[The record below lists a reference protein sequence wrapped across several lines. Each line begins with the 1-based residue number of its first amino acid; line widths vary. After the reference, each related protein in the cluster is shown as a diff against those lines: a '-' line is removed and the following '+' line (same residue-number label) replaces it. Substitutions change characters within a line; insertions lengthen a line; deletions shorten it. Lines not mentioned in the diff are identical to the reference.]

1 MPTMLDTLFETRD
14 SAEQAYQGYITPL
27 LAENRELTEDEE
39 KRVAELKG
47 DLERVESRILDVEKD
62 VERDRLVQ
70 EARQRLGTAQ
80 AEASIKVKEARTYG
94 PGSKNSYFADLCR
107 SSHAGMPGHESA
119 RERLAQHAREVAG
132 EMRDPNS
139 TEGQRAARVIRNRSR
154 GERGE
159 QVELEVERAAHFA
172 EQGLETRAGMNTSST
187 SGGSFVTPQYFVSE
201 YAPYRMFDRVF
212 ADAANKMPLPDYG
225 MTIYLPAVNTAAGV
239 AAQVGEN
246 QGITETDPD
255 AGYLSVGLTTNAG
268 QVTVSQQ
275 LLDRAGPDFN
285 FDVMVFDQ
293 LRRAYNSTLDAYC
306 ISQALANAGTI
317 AFTSG
322 SLVATSGGYFGLVG
336 QAKAAMID
344 AAGSVLP
351 ATHVFLQPINFE
363 YFASRVDTTN
373 RTLWTPNYAGPFNA
387 VGAGGNGDPVAEGD
401 TGYRIS
407 GVRVFTDGNIPTSSS
422 YNQSIVAH
430 MPEVWFWE
438 GDLVTRTVPQTVAQ
452 NLSVL
457 LQCYAYVAEIVRY
470 QKAVQVLQ
478 GAGLP
483 TNPSF

>member
-1 MPTMLDTLFETRD
+1 MPTMLDTLLETRD
-14 SAEQAYQGYITPL
+14 AAETAYQGYITPL
-27 LAENRELTEDEE
+27 IAENRELTPDEE
-39 KRVAELKG
+39 ARVEELRSDLKRV
-47 DLERVESRILDVEKD
+47 DERIIQVEEDVKRSEI
-62 VERDRLVQ
+62 VN

-80 AEASIKVKEARTYG
+80 ESTRVSVKEARTYG
-94 PGSKNSYFADLCR
+94 PGSPNSYFADLCR
-107 SSHAGMPGHESA
+107 SSSPGFPGYEGA
-119 RERLAQHAREVAG
+119 VERLNQHAREVAA

-139 TEGQRAARVIRNRSR
+139 AEGKRAASVIKNRSR
-154 GERGE
+154 GERGP
-159 QVELEVERAAHFA
+159 QVDAEVQRAAHYA
-172 EQGLETRAGMNTSST
+172 EQGLETRAGMNTGTT

-201 YAPYRMFDRVF
+201 YAPYRMFDRIF

-225 MTIYLPAVNTAAGV
+225 MTIYVPAVNTAAGV

-246 QGITETDPD
+246 QGITEQDPD

-306 ISQALANAGTI
+306 ITQAVANAGTI

-322 SLVATSGGYFGLVG
+322 DLVATTGGYFGLVG
-336 QAKAAMID
+336 QAKAAMVD
-344 AAGSVLP
+344 AAGTVLP
-351 ATHVFLQPINFE
+351 ATHAFLQPVNFE
-363 YFASRVDTTN
+363 FFASRVDSNN
-373 RTLWTPNYAGPFNA
+373 RTLWTPNYAGPYNA
-387 VGAGGNGDPVAEGD
+387 VGAGGDGSPVADGD

-407 GVRVFTDGNIPTSSS
+407 GVRVFTDGNIPTSST

-457 LQCYAYVAEIVRY
+457 LQAYAYVGEIVRY
-470 QKAVQVLQ
+470 QKAVQVIQ

-483 TNPSF
+483 TSPSF